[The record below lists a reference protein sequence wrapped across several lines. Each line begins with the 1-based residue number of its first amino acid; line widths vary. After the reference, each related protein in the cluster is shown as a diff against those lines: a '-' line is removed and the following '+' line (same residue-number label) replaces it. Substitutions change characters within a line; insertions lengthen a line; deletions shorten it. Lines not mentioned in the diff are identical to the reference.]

1 MLSKISLGINALLI
15 VAVVVLFV
23 RTSKSSSAVESPEL
37 LPENSAFTSPDG
49 PKGAV
54 MAYINGDSL
63 NAKYKFI
70 VDKTRLL
77 EQKYKQAELNVQKE
91 YNARKVEVDQ
101 LMAYAQSGQMK
112 DSEAPDVEAKLLQL
126 QNEMQNIEAQAS
138 KAVMEREA
146 ELQNDLMERVNF
158 FMDNY
163 AKAKGIDYIVNYQ
176 PTTNFILYGNN
187 AYDVTSEVISL
198 LNAEYEKEL
207 AGGK

>member
-15 VAVVVLFV
+15 AAVVVLFV
-23 RTSKSSSAVESPEL
+23 RTSKSSSSIEAPEL
-37 LPENSAFTSPDG
+37 LPANSAFTSPDG

-70 VDKTRLL
+70 VDKTKLL

-101 LMAYAQSGQMK
+101 LMEHAQSGKMT
-112 DSEAPDVEAKLLQL
+112 DDEAPFVEEKLLQL

-146 ELQNDLMERVNF
+146 ELQNDLMERVNV

-187 AYDVTSEVISL
+187 AYDVT
-198 LNAEYEKEL
+198 
-207 AGGK
+207 

>member
-23 RTSKSSSAVESPEL
+23 RTSKSTTAIEAPEL

-70 VDKTRLL
+70 VDKTKLL

-91 YNARKVEVDQ
+91 YNARKEQ
-101 LMAYAQSGQMK
+101 LDALMEHAQSGKMT
-112 DSEAPDVEAKLLQL
+112 DDEAPLIEEKLLQL

-138 KAVMEREA
+138 RAVMEREA
-146 ELQNDLMERVNF
+146 ELRNDLMKRVSV

-176 PTTNFILYGNN
+176 PSTNFILYGNN
-187 AYDVTSEVISL
+187 GYDVTTEVISL

>member
-70 VDKTRLL
+70 VDKTKLL

>member
-23 RTSKSSSAVESPEL
+23 RTSKSSSSIEAPEL
-37 LPENSAFTSPDG
+37 LPANSAFTSPDG

-70 VDKTRLL
+70 VDKTKLL

-91 YNARKVEVDQ
+91 YNSRKEQVDA
-101 LMAYAQSGQMK
+101 LMEHAQSGKMS
-112 DSEAPDVEAKLLQL
+112 DDEAPLVEEKLLQL

-146 ELQNDLMERVNF
+146 ELQNDLMERVNV

>member
-1 MLSKISLGINALLI
+1 MLSKISLGINALLVI
-15 VAVVVLFV
+15 AVIVLFV
-23 RTSKSSSAVESPEL
+23 RTSKSKMDVEAPEM
-37 LPENSAFTSPDG
+37 LPQNSAFTSPDG

-54 MAYINGDSL
+54 MAYVNGDSL

-70 VDKTRLL
+70 VDKTKLL

-101 LMAYAQSGQMK
+101 LMSYAQSGQMK
-112 DSEAPDVEAKLLQL
+112 DAEAPEVEAKLMQL

-146 ELQNDLMERVNF
+146 ELQNDLMQRVSV

-163 AKAKGIDYIVNYQ
+163 AKQKGIDYIVNYQ

-187 AYDVTSEVISL
+187 SYDVTSEVIAL
-198 LNAEYEKEL
+198 LNAEYAKEQ

>member
-15 VAVVVLFV
+15 IAVVVLFM
-23 RTSKSSSAVESPEL
+23 RTSKSNMATSAPEL

-54 MAYINGDSL
+54 MAYVNGDSL

-70 VDKTRLL
+70 VDKSKVL

-101 LMAYAQSGQMK
+101 LMQHAQSGNMR
-112 DSEAPDVEAKLLQL
+112 DEEAPFVEEKLLKL
-126 QNEMQNIEAQAS
+126 QGEMQQIEQQAS

-146 ELQNDLMERVNF
+146 ELQNELMERVNV

-163 AKAKGIDYIVNYQ
+163 AKSKGIDYIVNYQ

-187 AYDVTSEVISL
+187 AYDVTSEVIAL
-198 LNAEYEKEL
+198 LNAEYEKEQ

>member
-15 VAVVVLFV
+15 IAVVVLFV
-23 RTSKSSSAVESPEL
+23 RTSKSNMVTSAPEL

-54 MAYINGDSL
+54 MAYVNGDSL

-70 VDKTRLL
+70 VDKSKVL

-91 YNARKVEVDQ
+91 YNARKLEVDQ
-101 LMAYAQSGQMK
+101 LMQHAQSGNMR
-112 DSEAPDVEAKLLQL
+112 DEEAPFVEEKLLKL
-126 QNEMQNIEAQAS
+126 QGEMQQIEQQAS

-146 ELQNDLMERVNF
+146 ELQNELMERVNV
-158 FMDNY
+158 FMNNY
-163 AKAKGIDYIVNYQ
+163 AKSKGIDYIVNYQ
-176 PTTNFILYGNN
+176 PTTNFILFGNN
-187 AYDVTSEVISL
+187 AYDVTSEVIAL
-198 LNAEYEKEL
+198 LNAEYEKEQ

>member
-70 VDKTRLL
+70 VDKTKLL

-101 LMAYAQSGQMK
+101 LMEYAQSGQMK
-112 DSEAPDVEAKLLQL
+112 DSEAPEVEAKLLQL
-126 QNEMQNIEAQAS
+126 QNEMQSIEAQAS

>member
-15 VAVVVLFV
+15 IAVVVLFV
-23 RTSKSSSAVESPEL
+23 RTSKSNMATSAPEL

-54 MAYINGDSL
+54 MAYVNGDSL
-63 NAKYKFI
+63 NSKYKFI
-70 VDKTRLL
+70 VDKTKVL

-91 YNARKVEVDQ
+91 YNARKADVDE

-112 DSEAPDVEAKLLQL
+112 DSEAPEVEAKLLQL
-126 QNEMQNIEAQAS
+126 QSEMQRIEEQAT

-146 ELQNDLMERVNF
+146 ELQNDLMERVNV

-163 AKAKGIDYIVNYQ
+163 AKTKGIDYIVNYQ

-187 AYDVTSEVISL
+187 AYDVTSEVIAL
-198 LNAEYEKEL
+198 LNAEYEKEQ

>member
-23 RTSKSSSAVESPEL
+23 RTSKSKMDVEAPEL
-37 LPENSAFTSPDG
+37 LPQNSAFTSPDG

-70 VDKTRLL
+70 VDKTKLL

-91 YNARKVEVDQ
+91 YNSRKEQVDA
-101 LMAYAQSGQMK
+101 LMEHAQSGKMS
-112 DSEAPDVEAKLLQL
+112 DDEAPLVEEKLLQL

-138 KAVMEREA
+138 RAVMEREA
-146 ELQNDLMERVNF
+146 ELQNDLMKRVSV

-163 AKAKGIDYIVNYQ
+163 AKTKGIDYIVNYQ

>member
-23 RTSKSSSAVESPEL
+23 RTSNSSSSIEAPEL
-37 LPENSAFTSPDG
+37 LPANSAFTSPDG

-70 VDKTRLL
+70 VDKTKLL

-101 LMAYAQSGQMK
+101 LMEHAQSGK
-112 DSEAPDVEAKLLQL
+112 
-126 QNEMQNIEAQAS
+126 IEAQAS

-146 ELQNDLMERVNF
+146 ELQNDLMERVNV